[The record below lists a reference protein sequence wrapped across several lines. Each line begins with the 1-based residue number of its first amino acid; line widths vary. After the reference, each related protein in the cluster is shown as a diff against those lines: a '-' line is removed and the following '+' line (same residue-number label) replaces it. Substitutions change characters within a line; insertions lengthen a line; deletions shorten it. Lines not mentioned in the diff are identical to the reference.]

1 VSNLVYLLIALV
13 LSVAGSLIL
22 WFRHRRPTSLE
33 SGIDSFSRE
42 LKALAPDR
50 RERER
55 ERDEGRT
62 GG

>member
-1 VSNLVYLLIALV
+1 LTSLLYLLIAVV
-13 LSVAGSLIL
+13 LSGLGSLIL
-22 WFRHRRPTSLE
+22 WLRHRRPTSLE

-55 ERDEGRT
+55 DVNG
-62 GG
+62 